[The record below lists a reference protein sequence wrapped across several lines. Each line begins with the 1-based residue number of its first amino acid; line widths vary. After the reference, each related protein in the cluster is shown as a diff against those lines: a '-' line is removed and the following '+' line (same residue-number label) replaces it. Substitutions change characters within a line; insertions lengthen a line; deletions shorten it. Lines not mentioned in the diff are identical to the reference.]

1 MAFTPCVQLT
11 IDRHAVADVSG
22 QKAALRPR
30 PHGLGIAVV
39 FDWALTAQLT
49 TQALASATRNLG
61 FTPDPLVITGALV
74 AAAGLFALG
83 EGLRRGVAALRLV
96 QVGLMAVIILVG
108 VVSLVTL
115 LTGHVS
121 GSLIFT
127 TAIEL
132 SYPPWLVWRLLDRD
146 TAAWFALPRAQR
158 RAPRTS
164 GWGWVAVLAVWAIVW
179 GVAVAWAESL

>member
-1 MAFTPCVQLT
+1 MTV
-11 IDRHAVADVSG
+11 DRDAVADMTGRDAVV
-22 QKAALRPR
+22 RPC

-39 FDWALTAQLT
+39 FDWALTAQLA

-61 FTPDPLVITGALV
+61 FTPDALVIIGALV

-96 QVGLMAVIILVG
+96 QVGLMAVIIVVG
-108 VVSLVTL
+108 VVSLAML
-115 LTGHVS
+115 LAGHAS

-132 SYPPWLVWRLLDRD
+132 TYPPWLVWRLLDRE
-146 TAAWFALPRAQR
+146 TAAWFALPREQR
-158 RAPRTS
+158 RAPRAS
-164 GWGWVAVLAVWAIVW
+164 GWGWIAVLAVWAIVW

>member
-1 MAFTPCVQLT
+1 VT
-11 IDRHAVADVSG
+11 D
-22 QKAALRPR
+22 AAGHGALAQPR

-49 TQALASATRNLG
+49 TQALAAATRNLG
-61 FTPDPLVITGALV
+61 LTPDPLMIVGALV

-83 EGLRRGVAALRLV
+83 EGLRRGVRALRLV
-96 QVGLMAVIILVG
+96 QVGLMLVITVVG

-121 GSLIFT
+121 GSLVFT

-132 SYPPWLVWRLLDRD
+132 TYPPWLIWRLLDRE
-146 TAAWFALPRAQR
+146 TAAWFALPREQR
-158 RAPRTS
+158 RAPLTT
-164 GWGWVAVLAVWAIVW
+164 GWKWIAVLAAWAVVW
-179 GVAVAWAESL
+179 GVVVAWAESV

>member
-1 MAFTPCVQLT
+1 LT
-11 IDRHAVADVSG
+11 GDTVAEVAGQAAVV
-22 QKAALRPR
+22 RPR

-61 FTPDPLVITGALV
+61 FTPDPLMIVGALV

-83 EGLRRGVAALRLV
+83 EGLRRGVPALRIV
-96 QVGLMAVIILVG
+96 QIGLMALITVIGI
-108 VVSLVTL
+108 VSLVTL
-115 LTGHVS
+115 LTRHFS
-121 GSLIFT
+121 GSLVFT

-132 SYPPWLVWRLLDRD
+132 TYPPWLVWRLLDRE
-146 TAAWFALPRAQR
+146 TAAWFALPRDQR
-158 RAPRTS
+158 RAPRAS
-164 GWGWVAVLAVWAIVW
+164 GWRWIAVLAVWAIVW